1 MITIDAENKAL
12 GRVAAAAAK
21 ALMAKHKTTFAKNVV
36 DRDGVKIVNA
46 SKVYLSGANK
56 HEQKTYLRY
65 SGYAGGLKEESYDML
80 VARKGHEEV
89 IRQAVNGMLPKNK
102 LQAQRMK
109 MLTIEK

>member
-21 ALMAKHKTTFAKNVV
+21 ALMGKHKATFAKNVV
-36 DRDGVKIVNA
+36 DQDGVKIINA
-46 SKVYLSGANK
+46 SKVYLSGTKAGS
-56 HEQKTYLRY
+56 KTYLRY
-65 SGYAGGLKEESYDML
+65 SGYAGGLKEETYDML

-89 IRQAVNGMLPKNK
+89 LRQAIKGMLPHNR
-102 LQAQRMK
+102 LQTPRMK

>member
-21 ALMAKHKTTFAKNVV
+21 ALMAKHKTGFAKNVV

-46 SKVYLSGANK
+46 SKVYLSGSKN
-56 HEQKTYLRY
+56 EQKTYLRY

-89 IRQAVNGMLPKNK
+89 IRQAILGMLPKNK

-109 MLTIEK
+109 MLSIEK

>member
-21 ALMAKHKTTFAKNVV
+21 VLMGKHKTTFAKNVV
-36 DRDGVKIVNA
+36 DQDGVKIVNA
-46 SKVYLSGANK
+46 SKVYLSGAKNG
-56 HEQKTYLRY
+56 QKTYLRY
-65 SGYAGGLKEESYDML
+65 SGYAGGLKSETYDML

-89 IRQAVNGMLPKNK
+89 IRQAIKGMLPKNK

-109 MLTIEK
+109 MLSIEK